1 MRKALALSLMTKEV
15 PSTVCRHNIVRLFM
29 LIHIDYVMFIGF
41 GAVAV
46 EAFTDRKE
54 QALIGWHG
62 VVRREPRS
70 GDTVSSRT
78 EHRNVTALTSWLRLT
93 GKEVKQSST
102 GWRGLPGRAIDGITD
117 GRYGMDGCTHT
128 KTASNGSWWEIH
140 LGYEA
145 QVTKVQVVTRSVE
158 SRSYNDNISPF
169 SLSVGNK
176 SCASAQRVTFEQQGK
191 PKEIRCESKG
201 STVKINGPA
210 PMVLCDVKI
219 RVAAAESWKIIS
231 ESRVCEGHW
240 WLRDRLGS
248 VLKQDC
254 GNDEGTLDACK
265 YCCLQDKQC
274 AAIDWYAKT
283 KVCLRYHSACTA
295 EQTSSGHDGGSS
307 HAIVGRM

>member
-102 GWRGLPGRAIDGITD
+102 DWGGISVRAIDGNVQSI
-117 GRYGMDGCTHT
+117 YHKKGCTHT
-128 KTASNGSWWEIH
+128 NGSIQSSWWEVN
-140 LGYEA
+140 LGHEA
-145 QVTKVQVVTRSVE
+145 QVTQVQVVTRTGS
-158 SRSYNDNISPF
+158 NQDNISPF
-169 SLSVGNK
+169 SVSVGNK
-176 SCASAQRVTFEQQGK
+176 TCASGQRMPRADWGK
-191 PKEIRCESKG
+191 PKEIPCESKG
-201 STVKINGPA
+201 STVKISSPIGP
-210 PMVLCDVKI
+210 MILCDVKVG
-219 RVAAAESWKIIS
+219 VAAWKIIS
-231 ESRVCEGHW
+231 EHRVCEGHW
-240 WLRDRLGS
+240 WLRNRLGS
-248 VLKQDC
+248 ALKQEC
-254 GNDEGTLDACK
+254 GSDERTLDACK
-265 YCCLQDKQC
+265 MCCLQDKQC
-274 AAIDWYAKT
+274 SAIDWYAKT
-283 KVCLRYHSACTA
+283 TVCLRYPSACTA

-307 HAIVGRM
+307 HAIVGRS